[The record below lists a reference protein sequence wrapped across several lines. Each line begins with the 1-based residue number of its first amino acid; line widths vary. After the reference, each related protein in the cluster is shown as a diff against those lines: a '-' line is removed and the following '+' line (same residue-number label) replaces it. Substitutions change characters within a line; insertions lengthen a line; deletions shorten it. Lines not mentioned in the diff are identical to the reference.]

1 MLDQGRC
8 LWEGVDIKSYNSC
21 PRTIA
26 LAHNLSALQGSLQ
39 SGVCTLLF
47 MFAPLTRPPLVTYQ
61 IPERLASAAKPRE
74 CSAEEPGMQSKR
86 TLTGN
91 SSRVCF
97 DISRAS
103 SVGIMYPVRCT
114 FQACPVYNSP
124 LVQKASKPEAQRSK
138 TTAHNTLRALL
149 KRLLPTPSAPLP
161 PGVEIGQGWPGN
173 LASAPPPVSQGLFAT
188 TLATWQNPLVPRCCA

>member
-1 MLDQGRC
+1 
-8 LWEGVDIKSYNSC
+8 
-21 PRTIA
+21 
-26 LAHNLSALQGSLQ
+26 
-39 SGVCTLLF
+39 

-61 IPERLASAAKPRE
+61 IPERLASAVKPRE
-74 CSAEEPGMQSKR
+74 CSAGEPGIQSKR

-103 SVGIMYPVRCT
+103 
-114 FQACPVYNSP
+114 F
-124 LVQKASKPEAQRSK
+124 KASKPEAQRSK
-138 TTAHNTLRALL
+138 TTVHNTLLALL

-161 PGVEIGQGWPGN
+161 PGVEIGQGWPVN